1 MPPSAPPTRP
11 RPLPLPDLP
20 ITEALPALAEALTNR
35 NSVLLEAPPGAGKS
49 TLVPLFLL
57 DSPWLAGQKI
67 LMLEPRRIAARAV
80 AGRMAHLAGE
90 SVGHS
95 VGFRTRLETRVGRE
109 TRIEVVTEGILTRM
123 LQEDSALEGIGCVI
137 FDEFHERSLNA
148 DLGLALCIESQR
160 NLRGDLRVLVMSAT
174 LDLQPIAQ
182 LLGGAPVIESRG
194 RSFEVVT
201 HYVPRRPEVYLEQ
214 QVAQV
219 LRTALREHDG
229 DILCF
234 LPGAAEI
241 RRVQRALEGLDASVR
256 VLPLYGELEGAAQ
269 DAALLPAPAGQ
280 RKVVLA
286 TSIAETS
293 LTIEGIR
300 VVIDSGL
307 RRYAEFDPATG
318 MSRLVTG
325 KVSQAAADQR
335 RGRAGRLSAG
345 HCYRLWSEGTQE
357 SLAPQTPPEIL
368 HADLS
373 SLALELSC
381 WGALDAG
388 QLSWLDPPPA
398 APLAQARDLLRRLE
412 AIDSAARVTPHGRKL
427 AKLGLHP
434 RLAHMLVKGEELGA
448 PRLAGDLA
456 AILSERDILRAAV
469 GARDADLRLRVAVM
483 RGDVRD
489 LPPGITVDSRAMAQA
504 ARNSANWQRELT
516 RGPHEIRRGRSDTVD
531 AHESTGLLLAWA
543 YPDRIGRARGESGRY
558 LLANGR
564 GARFGE
570 PQALAKAEFIV
581 AAELDGAEREARIFL
596 AAPLR
601 LADLETHFAAQ
612 IADHTDILWDSREQA
627 IRARRERRLGA
638 VLLESAE
645 IRNPDPQQMQN
656 AALDGLRQLGI
667 AGLPWT
673 PPLRQWQARVMLM
686 RQYEVAS
693 PEPWPDL
700 SDAALAATLAEW
712 APPWI
717 TGVTRRE
724 HFARVDLSNALR
736 SRLTYAQGVILD
748 REAPTH
754 FTVPSGSSIPIDY
767 LDGEIPTL
775 SVRLQEMFGLHQTPS
790 IAAGRLPLLLKLL
803 SPARRPVQ
811 ITRDLLSF
819 WNRGY
824 HDVKKDLKGRYPKH
838 YWPEDPYSAEPTRR
852 ARPRPPS
859 R

>member
-1 MPPSAPPTRP
+1 LGYLSRSVSPP
-11 RPLPLPDLP
+11 PLPDLP
-20 ITEALPALAEALTNR
+20 INEALPALAEVLAAR
-35 NSVLLEAPPGAGKS
+35 RSVLLEAPPGAGKS
-49 TLVPLFLL
+49 TIVPLFLRT
-57 DSPWLAGQKI
+57 SPWLAGQKI

-80 AGRMAHLAGE
+80 AGRMAYLIGE
-90 SVGHS
+90 PVGQV
-95 VGFRTRLETRVGRE
+95 VGFRTRLETRVSRG

-123 LQEDSALEGIGCVI
+123 LQEDSGLAGIGCVI

-148 DLGLALCIESQR
+148 DLGLALCIESQQ
-160 NLRGDLRVLVMSAT
+160 NLREDLRVVVMSAT
-174 LDLQPIAQ
+174 LDLEPIAK
-182 LLGGAPVIESRG
+182 LLGDAPIVAARG
-194 RSFEVVT
+194 RSFDVAT
-201 HYVPRRPEVYLEQ
+201 QYVARRPEIHLEQ
-214 QVAQV
+214 QTAQV
-219 LRTALREHDG
+219 VRTALREHDG

-241 RRVQRALEGLDASVR
+241 RRVQRALEDLGADPRVR

-280 RKVVLA
+280 RKIVLA

-300 VVIDSGL
+300 VVVDSGL
-307 RRYAEFDPATG
+307 RRYAEFDPASG
-318 MSRLVTG
+318 MSRLVTT

-345 HCYRLWSEGTQE
+345 HCYRLWSQGTQG
-357 SLAPQTPPEIL
+357 SLAAQTAPEIL
-368 HADLS
+368 RADLAP
-373 SLALELSC
+373 LALELSC
-381 WGALDAG
+381 WGAVDAAS
-388 QLSWLDPPPA
+388 LSWLDPPPA
-398 APLAQARDLLRRLE
+398 APLAQARDLLRQLE
-412 AIDSAARVTPHGRKL
+412 AIDSAGRVTPHGRIL

-434 RLAHMLVKGEELGA
+434 RLAHMLVKAREHGA
-448 PRLAGDLA
+448 PRLGCDLA
-456 AILSERDILRAAV
+456 AILSERDILRGGA
-469 GARDADLRLRVAVM
+469 GARDVDLRLRVAVL

-489 LPPGITVDSRAMAQA
+489 LPPGITVDNRAMTQA
-504 ARNSANWQRELT
+504 ARSSGQWQRDYI
-516 RGPHEIRRGRSDTVD
+516 RAPQDSADPH
-531 AHESTGLLLAWA
+531 HWTGILLAWA
-543 YPDRIGRARGESGRY
+543 YPDRIGRARGDGGRY

-596 AAPLR
+596 AAPVR
-601 LADLETHFAAQ
+601 HADLEEYFSAQ
-612 IADHTDILWDSREQA
+612 IREHAEIVWDDREQA

-638 VLLESAE
+638 LLLDSTE
-645 IRNPDPQQMQN
+645 IRNPDSQAVQN
-656 AALDGLRQLGI
+656 AALTGLRQLGP

-673 PPLRQWQARVMLM
+673 PELRQWQARVSLM
-686 RQYEVAS
+686 RQYAVAS

-700 SDAALAATLAEW
+700 SDAALAATLEDW

-717 TGVTRRE
+717 SGLTRRE
-724 HFARVDLSNALR
+724 HFSRMDLGNALR
-736 SRLTYAQGVILD
+736 SRLTYAQKAIVE

-754 FTVPSGSSIPIDY
+754 FTVPSGSTVPIDY

-775 SVRLQEMFGLHQTPS
+775 SVRLQEMFGLNQTPS
-790 IAAGRLPLLLKLL
+790 VAAGRLPLLLKLL

-811 ITRDLLSF
+811 ITRDLVSF

-824 HDVKKDLKGRYPKH
+824 HEVKKDLKGRYPKH
-838 YWPEDPYSAEPTRR
+838 YWPDDPYTAEPTRR
-852 ARPRPPS
+852 AKARSPS